1 MRDIVPASSVTAK
14 MRTEYMQCRDQVERS
29 SQALSRYLR
38 DHTQAERESLERA
51 AEALEAKQAALLA
64 SGEARRKRQAHQQAV
79 RRLQSVGYKV
89 EDMQREAMRK
99 IESMDVS
106 LDEKRQLWSQ
116 VQAGIQTILHSDDE
130 LKALEEFK
138 RQLAGMVGGPVR
150 LLGS

>member
-64 SGEARRKRQAHQQAV
+64 SGEAQRKRQAHQQAV